1 MNVKG
6 KLEWATFYYL
16 CGLKWL
22 RERGEPTGRG
32 AGGNRQRRHNTNT
45 TGAVNLDKRGRNHEK
60 KNS

>member
-32 AGGNRQRRHNTNT
+32 VGATGNADTIQILL
-45 TGAVNLDKRGRNHEK
+45 VL
-60 KNS
+60 